1 MGMGHVPTDGYPGAL
16 VLEMHPLVLA
26 VLLIVMTEVLNEHP

>member
-16 VLEMHPLVLA
+16 VLEMHPLVL
-26 VLLIVMTEVLNEHP
+26 VELLRAMSEVLNEHP